1 MYQVHCKMYQVH
13 CTRYIGTL
21 HYVPGTL
28 YNVPGTLYLQLLLCD
43 RSDPEMLPLLDPATD
58 TPLDLVDTIGGKLKE
73 VDEDK
78 SFEAFAGCSVV
89 SNEDFAG
96 CSVVSIE
103 VFACSVVLIEAF
115 AAGGS
120 GRKPPLWIG
129 ELVEADKVSDDDV
142 GDTTR
147 SMSMKRLKKLRQ
159 YHTTKQQQCDHS
171 IHI

>member
-1 MYQVHCKMYQVH
+1 MW
-13 CTRYIGTL
+13 L
-21 HYVPGTL
+21 
-28 YNVPGTLYLQLLLCD
+28 
-43 RSDPEMLPLLDPATD
+43 SLDF
-58 TPLDLVDTIGGKLKE
+58 KE
-73 VDEDK
+73 VDEADK
-78 SFEAFAGCSVV
+78 CF
-89 SNEDFAG
+89 EDFAG
-96 CSVVSIE
+96 CSVVSIG

-120 GRKPPLWIG
+120 GRKPLWI
-129 ELVEADKVSDDDV
+129 ELVEADEVSDDDV

>member
-1 MYQVHCKMYQVH
+1 MCQVH
-13 CTRYIGTL
+13 CT
-21 HYVPGTL
+21 L
-28 YNVPGTLYLQLLLCD
+28 YTGPSTLYLQLLLCD

-73 VDEDK
+73 VEEADK

-147 SMSMKRLKKLRQ
+147 SISMKSLK
-159 YHTTKQQQCDHS
+159 S
-171 IHI
+171 